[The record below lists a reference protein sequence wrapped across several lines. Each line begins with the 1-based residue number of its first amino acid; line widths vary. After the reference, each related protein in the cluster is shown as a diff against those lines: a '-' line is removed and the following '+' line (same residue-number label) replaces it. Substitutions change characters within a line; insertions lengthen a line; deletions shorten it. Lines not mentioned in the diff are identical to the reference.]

1 MIFLEKYKWYWE
13 KKNES
18 KVSDWQSDVKFTE
31 NLLGLGYLEWEGS
44 VDHPPSGDFQQVAE

>member
-44 VDHPPSGDFQQVAE
+44 VDHPPSGDFQQVAG